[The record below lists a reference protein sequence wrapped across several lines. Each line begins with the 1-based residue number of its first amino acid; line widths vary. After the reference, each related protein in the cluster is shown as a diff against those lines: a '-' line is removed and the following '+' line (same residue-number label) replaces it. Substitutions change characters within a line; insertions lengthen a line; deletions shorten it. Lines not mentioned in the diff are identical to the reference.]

1 MADVTDLPEMPE
13 MPDGG
18 EARDH
23 EASERRVPKA
33 HVPDPIPTAARGFQG
48 LRAGVVTRTIAGAVD
63 YAVVTTLTVGTWASY
78 VVVLFLIKPIDFTL
92 PTWPLWV
99 FLVLGYSYMT
109 LYLWTGWAWTGRTF
123 GARLM
128 GLRVVD
134 HRGNRLHWTVALL
147 RAAFC
152 ALVPLLLWW
161 CAISRENRSIPDVL
175 LRTSVIH
182 DWPVRTAVP
191 AVGEHLDA

>member
-1 MADVTDLPEMPE
+1 MTDLPEMPE
-13 MPDGG
+13 GPDQ
-18 EARDH
+18 EA
-23 EASERRVPKA
+23 AERRAPKP

-48 LRAGVVTRTIAGAVD
+48 LRAGVVTRTIAGAVAS
-63 YAVVTTLTVGTWASY
+63 AVITSLPVGTDLSW
-78 VVVLFLIKPIDFTL
+78 VVVLFLFNPIDFKL

-99 FLVLGYSYMT
+99 FLILGYSYMT
-109 LYLWTGWAWTGRTF
+109 LYLWIGWAWTGRTF

-134 HRGNRLHWTVALL
+134 HRGNRLHWTVALV

-152 ALVPLLLWW
+152 ALLPLLLWW

-182 DWPVRTAVP
+182 DWPVRAAVP
-191 AVGEHLDA
+191 VVGEHLEA